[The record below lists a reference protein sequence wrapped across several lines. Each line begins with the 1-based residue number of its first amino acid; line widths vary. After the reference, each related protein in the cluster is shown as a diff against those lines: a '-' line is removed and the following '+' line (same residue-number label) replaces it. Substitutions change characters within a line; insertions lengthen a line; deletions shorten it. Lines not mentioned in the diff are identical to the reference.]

1 MIRYSRLF
9 IFVAFIMVGLLSSCS
24 QGHKSIKKSIPKQAK
39 ENFIYGDKSF
49 VSNGTLD
56 YEDAIRDKC
65 SHFPKNE
72 YRFRSNINYRYGW
85 IEASK
90 KC

>member
-1 MIRYSRLF
+1 MYYSKLS
-9 IFVAFIMVGLLSSCS
+9 IITSLILVVLLSSCS
-24 QGHKSIKKSIPKQAK
+24 RGHKRIKKAIPNQAK
-39 ENFIYGDKSF
+39 ENFVYGDKSF

-65 SHFPKNE
+65 SNFPKND
-72 YRFRSNINYRYGW
+72 YRFHYNVNYRSGW